1 MNKKL
6 KLIVIDFNTDN
17 LCCKN
22 GGKNKSP
29 QIKFEN
35 NSIEPI
41 SYALIIEDPD
51 APINFIHWYLPYIS
65 PKISKLNSL
74 NMNCIDQNK
83 QSNNLTKLNNS
94 IQSNNIKIKNG
105 YNSLGEIGYH
115 GPCNPQ
121 EILHRYFFRLYALNG
136 IVDNLKISS
145 SKDFEKY
152 LLENNIQILD
162 SDVIMYKYSNGGI
175 PFLSN
180 ID

>member
-1 MNKKL
+1 MVDRNKL
-6 KLIVIDFNTDN
+6 KLKVISFNQDN
-17 LCCKN
+17 LCYNHN
-22 GGKNKSP
+22 GNNISP
-29 QIKFEN
+29 EIEINNTSIK
-35 NSIEPI
+35 PT

-65 PKISKLNSL
+65 PTISKLNSL
-74 NMNCIDQNK
+74 NMKSINQNK
-83 QSNNLTKLNNS
+83 QLNKSNLVKVKS
-94 IQSNNIKIKNG
+94 G

-121 EILHRYFFRLYALNG
+121 KILHRYFFRLYALNG

-175 PFLSN
+175 PFLS
-180 ID
+180 ITD